1 MDCNV
6 WPMLQTCWT
15 LFGQLAW
22 RPLVKE
28 ARVQNVLVRQLA
40 AKRDTL
46 RLLRLQSFLTKLV
59 GKEFIDLFIVYILSR
74 LSCMKEGELLSVLQ
88 LLKLLKQGADFP
100 SLMLDKK
107 VHRVNNLDVFIKA
120 CLLDD
125 IHIFVLGTTKKATIK
140 TYPWSMSTLR
150 TSKCPDT
157 SPMNSFPGK
166 ISWPHLEVW
175 SAYAP
180 DSAFLALPKSFTS
193 FPYAVCYPFVAD
205 RNDCIPRI
213 LIM

>member
-74 LSCMKEGELLSVLQ
+74 LSCMKEGKLLSVSLFSRVQ
-88 LLKLLKQGADFP
+88 IFTR
-100 SLMLDKK
+100 LMLYKK
-107 VHRVNNLDVFIKA
+107 VHRVNH
-120 CLLDD
+120 LDD

-150 TSKCPDT
+150 ISKCPDT
-157 SPMNSFPGK
+157 SPMNSFPGR

>member
-74 LSCMKEGELLSVLQ
+74 LSCMKEGKLLSVSLFSRVQ
-88 LLKLLKQGADFP
+88 IFTR
-100 SLMLDKK
+100 LMLYKK
-107 VHRVNNLDVFIKA
+107 VHRVNHLDVFFKA
-120 CLLDD
+120 YLLDD
-125 IHIFVLGTTKKATIK
+125 IHIFAHWGKK
-140 TYPWSMSTLR
+140 
-150 TSKCPDT
+150 
-157 SPMNSFPGK
+157 
-166 ISWPHLEVW
+166 HL
-175 SAYAP
+175 
-180 DSAFLALPKSFTS
+180 FTQKL
-193 FPYAVCYPFVAD
+193 
-205 RNDCIPRI
+205 PRI
-213 LIM
+213 